1 MTVVAAMAVVADIL
15 NAEEL
20 QALVVFF
27 ASSRHR
33 SEFIASP
40 AIESRRRPALI
51 ACAPAATATAAGTR
65 VTRTTRLPAALGRRC
80 CAAGIAA
87 ASFTAAAA
95 AATTPP

>member
-1 MTVVAAMAVVADIL
+1 MTVVTAMAVVADIL

-40 AIESRRRPALI
+40 AIE
-51 ACAPAATATAAGTR
+51 
-65 VTRTTRLPAALGRRC
+65 GRR
-80 CAAGIAA
+80 
-87 ASFTAAAA
+87 
-95 AATTPP
+95 